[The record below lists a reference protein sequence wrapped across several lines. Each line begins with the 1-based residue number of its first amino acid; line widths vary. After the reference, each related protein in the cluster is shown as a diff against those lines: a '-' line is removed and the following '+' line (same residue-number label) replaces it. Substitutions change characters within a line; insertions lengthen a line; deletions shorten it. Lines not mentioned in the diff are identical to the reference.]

1 MIRRGVRGI
10 AAALTTVVVAMSITI
25 AGAEAAPKNPK
36 PTPTAEPTPTQTT
49 DPTPT
54 PTASPTPAP
63 QPTYVALGDS
73 YAAGVG
79 AGTYLQ
85 DASGCYRSLKG
96 YPGLIA
102 TEKGYALDLQACSGA
117 VTTDVLN
124 KQLTG
129 NLADASYVTITI
141 GGNDVGFASTMTTCM
156 GSNESACLSAVSAAV
171 ADTTDTLPDKLDSV
185 FRAVKTKAPSATIV
199 ATNYPH
205 LLSPIKPDC
214 SWLTVFTKNEVTAIN
229 SGADTLSATI
239 SAAAKR
245 TGIGF
250 ADVRQP
256 FTGHAV
262 CDSPSW
268 INNASLAT
276 YQSFHPN
283 ATGYASGYKPTVAG
297 VLGGTATGTAATV
310 TTGGTTSSDTTRG
323 TVKLPKD

>member
-10 AAALTTVVVAMSITI
+10 AAALMAVVVAMSITI

-36 PTPTAEPTPTQTT
+36 PTPTPSPTAEPTPA
-49 DPTPT
+49 P
-54 PTASPTPAP
+54 SPTPAP

-73 YAAGVG
+73 YAAGTG
-79 AGTYLQ
+79 AGSYLQ
-85 DASGCYRSLKG
+85 DSSGCYRSLKG

-117 VTTDVLN
+117 MTSDVESE
-124 KQLTG
+124 QLTSS
-129 NLADASYVTITI
+129 LTDASYVTITI

-156 GSNESACLSAVSAAV
+156 GSNESACLSAVSKAV
-171 ADTTDTLPDKLDSV
+171 AATTDTLPGKLDSV
-185 FRAVKTKAPSATIV
+185 FSAVKAKAPSATIV
-199 ATNYPH
+199 ATNYPR
-205 LLSPIKPDC
+205 LLSPVKPDC
-214 SWLTVFTKNEVTAIN
+214 SWLTAFTKNEVTAIN

-239 SAAAKR
+239 SAATERA
-245 TGIGF
+245 GIGF
-250 ADVRQP
+250 ADVRAP

-310 TTGGTTSSDTTRG
+310 TLGGTTSSDTTRG
-323 TVKLPKD
+323 NVKLPKD

>member
-36 PTPTAEPTPTQTT
+36 PTPTAEPTPS
-49 DPTPT
+49 PS

-63 QPTYVALGDS
+63 QPMYVALGDS
-73 YAAGVG
+73 YAAGTG
-79 AGTYLQ
+79 AGSYLQ
-85 DASGCYRSLKG
+85 DSSGCYRSLKG
-96 YPGLIA
+96 YPGLVA
-102 TEKGYALDLQACSGA
+102 TEKGYALNLQACSGA
-117 VTTDVLN
+117 VTADVLD
-124 KQLTG
+124 KQLTSS
-129 NLADASYVTITI
+129 LTDASYVTITI
-141 GGNDVGFASTMTTCM
+141 GGNDVGFASIMTTCM
-156 GSNESACLSAVSAAV
+156 GSNEAACLSAVQTAV
-171 ADTTDTLPDKLDSV
+171 EVTKTDLPSRLDAV
-185 FRAVKTKAPSATIV
+185 FSAVKTEAPSAAIV

-205 LLSPIKPDC
+205 LLSPVKPDC
-214 SWLTVFTKNEVTAIN
+214 SWLTAFTKNEVTAIN
-229 SGADTLSATI
+229 SGADTLSDTI
-239 SAAAKR
+239 SAAAGR
-245 TGIGF
+245 AGIRF
-250 ADVRQP
+250 ADVREP

-262 CDSPSW
+262 CDSSSW

-323 TVKLPKD
+323 MVKLPKD

>member
-36 PTPTAEPTPTQTT
+36 PTPT
-49 DPTPT
+49 PTPT
-54 PTASPTPAP
+54 PTAEPSPSNPAP
-63 QPTYVALGDS
+63 QTKYVALGDS
-73 YAAGVG
+73 YAAGTG
-79 AGTYLQ
+79 AGSYLQ
-85 DASGCYRSLKG
+85 DSSGCYRSLKG

-117 VTTDVLN
+117 VTSDVVN
-124 KQLTG
+124 AQLTSS
-129 NLADASYVTITI
+129 LTDASYVTITI

-156 GSNESACLSAVSAAV
+156 GSNESACLSAVSTAIAA
-171 ADTTDTLPDKLDSV
+171 TTGTLPDKLVSV
-185 FRAVKTKAPSATIV
+185 FSAVKSAAPNAKIV
-199 ATNYPH
+199 ATNYPR
-205 LLSPIKPDC
+205 LLSPVKPDC
-214 SWLTVFTKNEVTAIN
+214 SWLTAFTKNEVTAIN

-239 SAAAKR
+239 SAAAQR
-245 TGIGF
+245 AGIGF

-262 CDSPSW
+262 CDSSSW

-283 ATGYASGYKPTVAG
+283 ATGYASGYKPAVAG

-323 TVKLPKD
+323 TVKLPKN